1 MKRRVAALLIA
12 LILALGTGSPTHA
25 GAPSP
30 PSPWPAKE
38 LLAAPPPHEWGTA
51 DGLVQE
57 VWYEGEPLQGRPT
70 RIFAWLGRPAGLQ
83 PGQRVPGVLLVHG
96 GGGRAFKEWAAYWA
110 GRGYAALAMDTAG
123 QGPDGNRHPH
133 AGPDQS
139 DATKF
144 QAFDDAGLRDMWTYH
159 AVAAI
164 LRGHSLLA
172 SCQEVDAER
181 IGITGISWG
190 GYLTCIAAG
199 VDPALKAAV
208 PVYGCG
214 YLGENSVWR
223 DRALATLTA
232 SARERWLR
240 WFDPS
245 VWLPGARCPMLFLN
259 GTKDFAYPPDSYR
272 KTYQLVPAAQR
283 TTAVRVDL
291 PHGHIWTFGEVDAFM
306 DHALKPGPGTS
317 ALVRLGET
325 TPAHGMATASVLA
338 GSRPVSATLHLTSD
352 TGDWTTRQWSEVA
365 AEVTPDALQAA
376 LPPQRP
382 LTFFFTATDDRG
394 LITSSP
400 YAEIGTS
407 DNSACQPVGKL
418 EEDFYDWSA
427 RHEAVLKLKEVI
439 QPEIVMI
446 GDSITHLWGGEPTEP
461 NGNKGADSWK
471 SLFGNRP
478 VLNLG
483 FGWDRTQNVL
493 WRIQHGELQGLHP
506 RYAVIHI
513 GTNNLAHTTNAR
525 ENTPAEIAEGIR
537 SIIEHTKAQC
547 PGVRIIL
554 MAVMPR
560 GEKPND
566 AGRLKV
572 AAINSL
578 LPAVATATEATLLD
592 ITSQLLEPDGSLSRE
607 TMPDFLHPGPKA
619 YALWA
624 EAVRPHLQP

>member
-1 MKRRVAALLIA
+1 
-12 LILALGTGSPTHA
+12 
-25 GAPSP
+25 
-30 PSPWPAKE
+30 
-38 LLAAPPPHEWGTA
+38 
-51 DGLVQE
+51 
-57 VWYEGEPLQGRPT
+57 
-70 RIFAWLGRPAGLQ
+70 
-83 PGQRVPGVLLVHG
+83 VHG
-96 GGGRAFKEWAAYWA
+96 GGGRAFKDWAAYWA

-144 QAFDDAGLRDMWTYH
+144 QAFDDAGLRDMWTFH

-172 SCQEVDAER
+172 SCKEVDAER

-223 DRALATLTA
+223 DRALAALTA
-232 SARERWLR
+232 DERDRWLR

-283 TTAVRVDL
+283 TIAVRVDL

-306 DHALKPGPGTS
+306 DHALKPGPDTP

-325 TPAHGMATASVLA
+325 KPAHGMATAPVLA

-394 LITSSP
+394 LITSSL
-400 YAEIGTS
+400 YAEIGSS

-427 RHEAVLKLKEVI
+427 RHETVLKLKEVI

-446 GDSITHLWGGEPTEP
+446 GDSITHLWGGEPAEP

-566 AGRLKV
+566 PARLKV
-572 AAINSL
+572 AAINTL

-624 EAVRPHLQP
+624 EAVRPYLQP

>member
-1 MKRRVAALLIA
+1 
-12 LILALGTGSPTHA
+12 
-25 GAPSP
+25 
-30 PSPWPAKE
+30 
-38 LLAAPPPHEWGTA
+38 
-51 DGLVQE
+51 
-57 VWYEGEPLQGRPT
+57 
-70 RIFAWLGRPAGLQ
+70 
-83 PGQRVPGVLLVHG
+83 
-96 GGGRAFKEWAAYWA
+96 
-110 GRGYAALAMDTAG
+110 
-123 QGPDGNRHPH
+123 
-133 AGPDQS
+133 
-139 DATKF
+139 
-144 QAFDDAGLRDMWTYH
+144 
-159 AVAAI
+159 
-164 LRGHSLLA
+164 
-172 SCQEVDAER
+172 
-181 IGITGISWG
+181 
-190 GYLTCIAAG
+190 
-199 VDPALKAAV
+199 
-208 PVYGCG
+208 
-214 YLGENSVWR
+214 
-223 DRALATLTA
+223 
-232 SARERWLR
+232 
-240 WFDPS
+240 
-245 VWLPGARCPMLFLN
+245 MLFLN

-283 TTAVRVDL
+283 TIAVRVDL

-306 DHALKPGPGTS
+306 DHALKPGPDTP

-325 TPAHGMATASVLA
+325 KPAHGMATAPVLA

-394 LITSSP
+394 LITSSL
-400 YAEIGTS
+400 YAEIGSS

-427 RHEAVLKLKEVI
+427 RHETVLKLKEVI

-446 GDSITHLWGGEPTEP
+446 GDSITHLWGGEPAEP

-566 AGRLKV
+566 PARLKV
-572 AAINSL
+572 AAINTL

-624 EAVRPHLQP
+624 EAVRPYLQP

>member
-1 MKRRVAALLIA
+1 
-12 LILALGTGSPTHA
+12 
-25 GAPSP
+25 
-30 PSPWPAKE
+30 
-38 LLAAPPPHEWGTA
+38 
-51 DGLVQE
+51 
-57 VWYEGEPLQGRPT
+57 
-70 RIFAWLGRPAGLQ
+70 
-83 PGQRVPGVLLVHG
+83 VHG

-144 QAFDDAGLRDMWTYH
+144 QAFDDAGLRDMWTFH

-172 SCQEVDAER
+172 SCKEVDAER

-223 DRALATLTA
+223 DRALAALTA
-232 SARERWLR
+232 DERDRWLR

-245 VWLPGARCPMLFLN
+245 VWLPGVSGPMLFLN

-283 TTAVRVDL
+283 TIAVRVDL

-306 DHALKPGPGTS
+306 DHALKPGPDTP

-325 TPAHGMATASVLA
+325 TPAHGMATAPVLA
-338 GSRPVSATLHLTSD
+338 GSRPVSATLHFTSD
-352 TGDWTTRQWSEVA
+352 TGDWTTRQWGEVA
-365 AEVTPDALQAA
+365 AEMTPDGLQAA

-394 LITSSP
+394 LITSSL

-407 DNSACQPVGKL
+407 VNSACQPTGKL

-439 QPEIVMI
+439 QPEVVMI
-446 GDSITHLWGGEPTEP
+446 GDSITHLWGGEPAEP

-493 WRIQHGELQGLHP
+493 WRIQHGELEGLRP

-560 GEKPND
+560 GEKSDDP
-566 AGRLKV
+566 ARLKV
-572 AAINSL
+572 AAINTL

-592 ITSQLLEPDGSLSRE
+592 ITPQLLEPDGTLSRE

-624 EAVRPHLQP
+624 EAVRPYLQP

>member
-1 MKRRVAALLIA
+1 
-12 LILALGTGSPTHA
+12 
-25 GAPSP
+25 
-30 PSPWPAKE
+30 
-38 LLAAPPPHEWGTA
+38 
-51 DGLVQE
+51 
-57 VWYEGEPLQGRPT
+57 
-70 RIFAWLGRPAGLQ
+70 
-83 PGQRVPGVLLVHG
+83 
-96 GGGRAFKEWAAYWA
+96 
-110 GRGYAALAMDTAG
+110 
-123 QGPDGNRHPH
+123 
-133 AGPDQS
+133 
-139 DATKF
+139 
-144 QAFDDAGLRDMWTYH
+144 
-159 AVAAI
+159 
-164 LRGHSLLA
+164 
-172 SCQEVDAER
+172 
-181 IGITGISWG
+181 
-190 GYLTCIAAG
+190 
-199 VDPALKAAV
+199 
-208 PVYGCG
+208 
-214 YLGENSVWR
+214 
-223 DRALATLTA
+223 
-232 SARERWLR
+232 
-240 WFDPS
+240 
-245 VWLPGARCPMLFLN
+245 MLFLN

-566 AGRLKV
+566 VGRLKV

-592 ITSQLLEPDGSLSRE
+592 ITPQLLEPDGSLSRE